1 MRYLRGLLLL
11 IPIVA
16 CCGVSWSVEEKVEVA
31 AIRNIIDKHKA
42 KHEGL
47 KEKHRHKK
55 VMKECKN
62 GNC

>member
-16 CCGVSWSVEEKVEVA
+16 CCGVSWSVEEVEVA
-31 AIRNIIDKHKA
+31 AIRNIVDKHKA

-55 VMKECKN
+55 VMRECKN

>member
-1 MRYLRGLLLL
+1 MRYLRTMVLLL
-11 IPIVA
+11 PA
-16 CCGVSWSVEEKVEVA
+16 AMCCEVDFSAKGTDVA